1 MKLKLLI
8 AATVFALAG
17 PALAHDAK
25 PMHGGRVVEASERH
39 IEMVAKDGTVAV
51 YMRDHADKPL
61 KLTGFKGVAILSV
74 DGKSQRIELT
84 PVGDNQLTGKA
95 AGALPAQPKGVVQ
108 LTPPGGR
115 AISAKFD

>member
-39 IEMVAKDGTVAV
+39 VEMVAKDSTIDI
-51 YMRDHADKPL
+51 YMHDHANKPL
-61 KLTGFKGVAILSV
+61 KLAGFKGVAILSV
-74 DGKSQRIELT
+74 DGRSQRIELT

-95 AGALPAQPKGVVQ
+95 TVALPPQPKGIVQ
-108 LTPPGGR
+108 LTPPGGK